1 MLRLIALATLF
12 ALTASHL
19 PSAETPNKW
28 DAEIAKFEKQD
39 AEMSPEKGQ
48 NLFVGSSS
56 VRMWKLKESFPEHAC
71 INRGFGGSQLK
82 DVVHYVDRI
91 VLPYEPR
98 VIVLYAGDNDIGAKR
113 TAEDVHAD
121 YRLFVKRVREKLP
134 QTKIVWVSI
143 KPSPKRWALRDV
155 ALAANKLIQQD
166 IAAGMGDVY
175 VDVWTPMLGDDGQPR
190 AELYLA
196 DQLHL
201 TPAGYE
207 LWNKLVLPH
216 LASGK

>member
-1 MLRLIALATLF
+1 MRFILMAAVSL
-12 ALTASHL
+12 LTTNEL
-19 PSAETPNKW
+19 WSADIPNKW
-28 DAEIAKFEKQD
+28 EAEIAKFEKQD
-39 AEMSPEKGQ
+39 AEMSPVKGQ

-113 TAEDVHAD
+113 TAEEVHAD
-121 YRLFVKRVREKLP
+121 YRTFVKRVRDKLP

-155 ALAANKLIQQD
+155 AMAANKLIQQD
-166 IAAGMGDVY
+166 IAASQGDVY

-190 AELYLA
+190 PELYLA

-216 LASGK
+216 LTSGK

>member
-1 MLRLIALATLF
+1 MILIAVVSLLATLP
-12 ALTASHL
+12 LW
-19 PSAETPNKW
+19 SAEVPNKW

-71 INRGFGGSQLK
+71 LNRGFGGSQLK

-113 TAEDVHAD
+113 TAEEVHAD
-121 YRLFVKRVREKLP
+121 YRTFVKRVREKLP

-143 KPSPKRWALRDV
+143 KPSQKRWAMRET
-155 ALAANKLIQQD
+155 AMAANKLIQQD
-166 IAAGMGDVY
+166 IAAGHGDVY
-175 VDVWTPMLGDDGQPR
+175 VDVWTSMLGDDGQPR

-201 TPAGYE
+201 TPAGYA